1 MADENGQQKE
11 DCWSVFKGYYGSSED
26 SDITLYLGRKKVPF
40 PAHRL
45 ILKARSPYFREVE
58 KDQGG
63 KYDIYMEREPRI
75 GGLKLMLQYIYTGDY
90 SFDVR
95 TANVQEEFEPDVD
108 SLNVH
113 AIVCSTAIDYD
124 VKGLED
130 LCVKKFKK
138 SIVTNW
144 NVQSFCRCAEMV
156 FHYACFFNCMALR
169 PVIVDT
175 AISHAEELRERPE
188 FIHVIDRSHDFAED
202 LAKRFLWEHYV
213 GIS

>member
-1 MADENGQQKE
+1 
-11 DCWSVFKGYYGSSED
+11 
-26 SDITLYLGRKKVPF
+26 
-40 PAHRL
+40 
-45 ILKARSPYFREVE
+45 
-58 KDQGG
+58 
-63 KYDIYMEREPRI
+63 MEREPRI

-95 TANVQEEFEPDVD
+95 TANVQEGIATPLAKLNTMILETDSIYFSCLIEFEPDVD
-108 SLNVH
+108 SLNIH

-130 LCVKKFKK
+130 LCVKKFKE

-202 LAKRFLWEHYV
+202 LAKRFLWEHSV
-213 GIS
+213 GIL